1 VLSCLKGNKHNA
13 NIYKLAFSVLG
24 MARLREVKK
33 WGNSMVV
40 VLSSVDVED
49 LKISEGD
56 MIDVEGAL
64 VKSKGSK
71 KK

>member
-1 VLSCLKGNKHNA
+1 MASRLKSNKHNA
-13 NIYKLAFSVLG
+13 NIYKLAFSILG

-56 MIDVEGAL
+56 MMDIEDAL
-64 VKSKGSK
+64 IKSKRGNK
-71 KK
+71 K